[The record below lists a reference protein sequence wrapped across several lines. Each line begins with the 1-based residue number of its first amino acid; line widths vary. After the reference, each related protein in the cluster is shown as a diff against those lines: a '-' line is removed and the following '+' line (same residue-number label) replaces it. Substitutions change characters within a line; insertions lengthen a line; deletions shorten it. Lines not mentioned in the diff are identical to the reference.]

1 MKIEQPKNMLSKKGK
16 VRRYAKGLYEAGK
29 TVLKFGKAVVTE
41 PFTNRY
47 VDAQLDLI
55 KKNPPASPRY

>member
-1 MKIEQPKNMLSKKGK
+1 MKIEKPINMLGK
-16 VRRYAKGLYEAGK
+16 RNKVKRYAKDFYNAGK

-47 VDAQLDLI
+47 VKKQLDLME
-55 KKNPPASPRY
+55 KSTPASPRY